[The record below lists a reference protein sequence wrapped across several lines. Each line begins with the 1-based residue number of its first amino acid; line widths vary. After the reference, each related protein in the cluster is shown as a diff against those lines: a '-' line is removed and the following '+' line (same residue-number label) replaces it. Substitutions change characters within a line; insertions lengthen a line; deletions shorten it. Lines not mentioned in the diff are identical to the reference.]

1 MGVMIFGQQ
10 PSFKWVLDRLAVLE
24 KEANKQP
31 EPRSALTLSYTT
43 TPSRKDETHLRLLNA
58 DRPSPS
64 VVLENRC

>member
-31 EPRSALTLSYTT
+31 EPRSA
-43 TPSRKDETHLRLLNA
+43 
-58 DRPSPS
+58 
-64 VVLENRC
+64 